1 MNGTAKRKPKPVNG
15 CIIIAIYNQ
24 KGGCGKTATSMQLG
38 GTLGRRGYNVAV
50 VDMDRQSTASHWS
63 ARAKDTPFPATV
75 VSLAAHQEKMVNEI
89 EKMVELYDF
98 ILIDCPPAIESQTPW
113 AALQIADLGLIPVTP
128 VMDNIWASN
137 EASELGLKAQRDNPE
152 LKLRYVVSRMKRGN
166 IYSSCLRLLHS
177 DPNIESFK
185 SIIMDRNVYPESQLI
200 GQTVHARGNKAATEE
215 VESLTNEVLKLL
227 GIRGK

>member
-1 MNGTAKRKPKPVNG
+1 
-15 CIIIAIYNQ
+15 
-24 KGGCGKTATSMQLG
+24 
-38 GTLGRRGYNVAV
+38 
-50 VDMDRQSTASHWS
+50 
-63 ARAKDTPFPATV
+63 
-75 VSLAAHQEKMVNEI
+75 MVNEI